1 MNFKDFKL
9 ASPIQKALDSI
20 KFTEPTEI
28 QIKAIPEILAGQ
40 DIVASAKTGSG
51 KTAAYVLP
59 LLSLIAREKRTSK
72 HSQSPSCL
80 VLCPTRELANQIDA
94 EIKRFS
100 RYLEINTV
108 TITGGVS
115 YKLQNKLLKSHL
127 DFVIATPGRLI
138 DLMRQKKIN
147 LKTVKAVILDEAD
160 RMLDMG
166 FIPDIKK
173 IYEATSREQQ
183 TLMFTATINK
193 KIEDIASQFLND
205 PVRISVDAA
214 MQINQNITQYYS
226 FVKDY
231 DGKKIALNQILK
243 QSDFKQAIVF
253 TATKKDAD
261 KLADELYMMSI
272 KAKALHGDM
281 SQSVRTKTINRF
293 KKNDFQV
300 LVATDI
306 ASRGIDIQDI
316 THVVNFDFPRDP
328 EDYVHRIG
336 RTGRAKNTG
345 KSFLLLKIN
354 ERYKLKK
361 IEKLH
366 KSEINELSID
376 GLEIDLS
383 EINTRE
389 ESNFKKKKRARSGQK
404 RNNSRGSK
412 SVSDKPRSDKPRSD
426 RPRSGKPRSDKPR
439 SDRPRSDKPRSDK
452 PRSDRPRSGKS
463 KKNMV

>member
-9 ASPIQKALDSI
+9 ANPIQKALDGI

-59 LLSLIAREKRTSK
+59 LLSLITREKKISK
-72 HSQSPSCL
+72 RSQSPLCL
-80 VLCPTRELANQIDA
+80 VLCPTRELANQIDT

-100 RYLEINTV
+100 RYLEVNTV
-108 TITGGVS
+108 TITGGIS

-147 LKTVKAVILDEAD
+147 LKSVKAVILDEAD

-173 IYEATSREQQ
+173 IYEGTSREQQ
-183 TLMFTATINK
+183 TLMFTATMNK
-193 KIEDIASQFLND
+193 KIEAIASQFLND
-205 PVRISVDAA
+205 PVRISVDSE

-243 QSDFKQAIVF
+243 QPDFKQAIVF

-328 EDYVHRIG
+328 EDYIHRIG
-336 RTGRAKNTG
+336 RTGRAKNKG
-345 KSFLLLKIN
+345 KSFLLLKLN

-361 IEKLH
+361 IERLH
-366 KSEINELSID
+366 KSQINELSID
-376 GLEIDLS
+376 GLKIDLTD
-383 EINTRE
+383 INTRE
-389 ESNFKKKKRARSGQK
+389 ESNFKKKRRARSSQK
-404 RNNSRGSK
+404 KNYSRRSNFGG
-412 SVSDKPRSDKPRSD
+412 DKPK
-426 RPRSGKPRSDKPR
+426 
-439 SDRPRSDKPRSDK
+439 SDRPRSDKPK
-452 PRSDRPRSGKS
+452 SDRPRSDKS
-463 KKNMV
+463 RSRKPRKNMV